1 MAQRPRSTPCTTAPS
16 TAAGPH
22 QSTRTAGVRADQ
34 PQQRRPELVAPLCS
48 RCTKSL
54 PGSKVF
60 QVHKRSVDQKLLLVT
75 ESKDPL
81 QLMRSSPLGT
91 YTALLQA
98 DAAGSLLQHKSAPAQ
113 TSDPRGS
120 LQMAENTQQPMSQ
133 GQGCI
138 QQQVCANCMAQ
149 TFIC

>member
-1 MAQRPRSTPCTTAPS
+1 MQTGPS
-16 TAAGPH
+16 SA
-22 QSTRTAGVRADQ
+22 S
-34 PQQRRPELVAPLCS
+34 PELVAPLCP

-60 QVHKRSVDQKLLLVT
+60 HVHKRSVDQKLLLVT

-91 YTALLQA
+91 HTALLQA
-98 DAAGSLLQHKSAPAQ
+98 DAASALLLHKSAPAQ
-113 TSDPRGS
+113 TRDPRGS

-138 QQQVCANCMAQ
+138 QQQVFANCMAQ